1 MKEKSEQKEEN
12 QSIAGVQN
20 PGGGG
25 HRWGEEGLYW
35 QQGQGQNAKDDEDQ
49 GDCSVSLGWV
59 LSLLG
64 ESSFTGRWKW
74 LEVR

>member
-25 HRWGEEGLYW
+25 HRWGEEGMYW
-35 QQGQGQNAKDDEDQ
+35 QQGQGQNAEDDEDQ
-49 GDCSVSLGWV
+49 EDYSVSLGWV

-64 ESSFTGRWKW
+64 ESSFTGR
-74 LEVR
+74 

>member
-25 HRWGEEGLYW
+25 HHLGEEGMYW
-35 QQGQGQNAKDDEDQ
+35 QQGQGQNAEDDEDQ
-49 GDCSVSLGWV
+49 EDYSVSLGWV

-64 ESSFTGRWKW
+64 ESSFTGR
-74 LEVR
+74 